1 MDRLR
6 QRADFLAVA
15 GGARVNAAAFVV
27 QSRRRDD
34 DGPVRVGFTVTKKN
48 GTATERNRIRRRL
61 RELVKRLDVLSMR
74 PHSDYVLVGRRAAL
88 DRDFSVMLEDLR
100 SALHRLGRESSR
112 PSKALPNE
120 LATGSRQESAAT
132 PKPPAP
138 AANPDARTQTNDE
151 T

>member
-15 GGARVNAAAFVV
+15 NGARANSAAFVV

-34 DGPVRVGFTVTKKN
+34 GGPVRVGFTVTKKN

-61 RELVKRLDVLSMR
+61 RELVKRLDVITMR

-88 DRDFSVMLEDLR
+88 NRDFATMLEDLR
-100 SALHRLGRESSR
+100 SALLRLDRPPQETVKNPPKASS
-112 PSKALPNE
+112 SE
-120 LATGSRQESAAT
+120 VDTGSRQDNAPKKHHSASR
-132 PKPPAP
+132 AP
-138 AANPDARTQTNDE
+138 N
-151 T
+151 

>member
-15 GGARVNAAAFVV
+15 NGARAGNAAFVV

-34 DGPVRVGFTVTKKN
+34 NGPVRVGFTVTRKN

-61 RELVKRLDVLSMR
+61 RELVRRLDVISMR

-88 DRDFSVMLEDLR
+88 TSDFATMLDDLR
-100 SALHRLGRESSR
+100 SALHRLERQASK
-112 PSKALPNE
+112 PS
-120 LATGSRQESAAT
+120 SRQESAST
-132 PKPPAP
+132 MTDRKP
-138 AANPDARTQTNDE
+138 
-151 T
+151 

>member
-15 GGARVNAAAFVV
+15 SGARVNSAAFVL

-34 DGPVRVGFTVTKKN
+34 GGPVRVGFTVTRKN

-61 RELVKRLDVLSMR
+61 RELVKRLEAISMR

-88 DRDFSVMLEDLR
+88 NRDFSAMLDDLR
-100 SALHRLGRESSR
+100 TALHRLDRQAPI
-112 PSKALPNE
+112 PSKALSSE
-120 LATGSRQESAAT
+120 VDTGSHKENASNKTIT
-132 PKPPAP
+132 PDRKP
-138 AANPDARTQTNDE
+138 N
-151 T
+151 

>member
-15 GGARVNAAAFVV
+15 SGARVNSAAFVL

-34 DGPVRVGFTVTKKN
+34 GGPVRVGFTVTRKN

-61 RELVKRLDVLSMR
+61 RELVKRLEAISMR

-88 DRDFSVMLEDLR
+88 NRDFSTMLDDLR
-100 SALHRLGRESSR
+100 AALHRLDRQAPI
-112 PSKALPNE
+112 PSKALSGE
-120 LATGSRQESAAT
+120 VDTGSRSENAPKQTLAA
-132 PKPPAP
+132 
-138 AANPDARTQTNDE
+138 AANRIE
-151 T
+151 